1 MTDPGMKILEL
12 TPRYMD
18 EFPRVLEEGV
28 LYISEECELAAHKCC
43 CGCGEDVITP
53 LNPARWR
60 LDRHG
65 ECVSLYPSIGN
76 WKFACRSHYWIRNNR
91 VIQSYRMDDEEIAE
105 VIELDRIDQ
114 ENFVT
119 QSQQA
124 PPPTSAQ
131 ASAPKSQHWL
141 ARLYKRLRSWV

>member
-1 MTDPGMKILEL
+1 MKIREL
-12 TPRYMD
+12 IPRELD

-60 LDRHG
+60 LRRYG
-65 ECVSLYPSIGN
+65 GRVSLYPSIGN

-91 VIQSYRMDDEEIAE
+91 VIPSFRMDDEEIAE
-105 VIELDRIDQ
+105 VIELDLADREEYFADLQ
-114 ENFVT
+114 PM
-119 QSQQA
+119 
-124 PPPTSAQ
+124 PPPSGLEAN
-131 ASAPKSQHWL
+131 ASKPQRWL
-141 ARLYKRLRSWV
+141 TRLIKRLRR